1 MGLEGRGGS
10 LLGHGS
16 FDAVPLAAMLAR
28 GAFAKV
34 VILALGGLLMLVG
47 ALRLLGL
54 FPNLL
59 GRRRINPAVPGVIFL
74 LVGAALVVIGI
85 LR

>member
-1 MGLEGRGGS
+1 M
-10 LLGHGS
+10 
-16 FDAVPLAAMLAR
+16 VAR
-28 GAFAKV
+28 GAYAKV
-34 VILALGGLLMLVG
+34 VILVLGGILMLVG

-59 GRRRINPAVPGVIFL
+59 GSRRINPAVLGVIFL